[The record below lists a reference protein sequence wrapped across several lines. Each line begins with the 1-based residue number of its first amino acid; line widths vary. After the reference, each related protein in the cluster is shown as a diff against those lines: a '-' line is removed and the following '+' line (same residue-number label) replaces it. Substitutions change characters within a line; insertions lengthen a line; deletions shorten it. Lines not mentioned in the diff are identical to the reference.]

1 MLYQLHEL
9 QHAALTPAR
18 LVAEAGQ
25 HVFRNPYNPFS
36 YSTAARAMAAA
47 FDVFEHSTRPYGRP
61 AFGITGTPIA
71 GETAAVEEEVVDRH
85 PFCELRHFKRSAPA
99 PADDPRVLIVA
110 PMSGHFAT
118 LLRDTVRALLPD
130 HDVYITDWIDAR
142 TVPVGEGRFDLD
154 DYVDLVIRFLQH
166 LGGAH
171 VMAVCQPSVPVLA
184 AVSLMA
190 AAGDPATPR
199 SMTLMGGPIDTRR
212 NPTVPNKLAQSRS
225 LAWFEHSVV
234 QRVPLPHAGFMRSV
248 YPGFLQLTG
257 FMSMNI
263 DKHVAAHLRQFHDL
277 VKGDGDSAA
286 AHRAFYA
293 EYRAVMDLPA
303 EYYLQTVDVAF
314 QRHLLPD
321 GKWISRGRKVEPAA
335 IRRTA
340 LMTVEGEHDDISGVG
355 QTQAAHDICTSIPQR
370 RRAHYLQAGVG
381 HYGVFNGSRWRREI
395 CPRVAAFI
403 RMNDR

>member
-1 MLYQLHEL
+1 MLYQLHDL
-9 QHAALTPAR
+9 HNAALTPAR
-18 LVAEAGQ
+18 LAAEAGQ

-36 YSTAARAMAAA
+36 YSTAARAWAAA
-47 FDVFEHSTRPYGRP
+47 CDVFEHSTRPYGKP
-61 AFGITGTPIA
+61 SFGIAHTPVGDA
-71 GETAAVEEEVVDRH
+71 VATVEEEVIDAH
-85 PFCELRHFKRSAPA
+85 PFCDLLHFKRSAPA
-99 PADDPRVLIVA
+99 AQDDPKLLIVA

-118 LLRDTVRALLPD
+118 LLRDTVRALMPD

-142 TVPVGEGRFDLD
+142 MIPVGAGRFDLD
-154 DYVDLVIRFLQH
+154 DYVDLVIRFLQR
-166 LGGAH
+166 LGSAH

-190 AAGDPATPR
+190 AADDPASPR

-212 NPTVPNKLAQSRS
+212 NPTVPNKLAQKRS
-225 LAWFEHSVV
+225 LAWFEHSVL
-234 QRVPLPHAGFMRSV
+234 QRVPLPHPGFMRRV

-257 FMSMNI
+257 FMSMNL
-263 DKHVAAHLRQFHDL
+263 DKHVAAHMRQFHDL

-303 EYYLQTVDVAF
+303 EYYLQTVDIAF

-321 GKWISRGRKVEPAA
+321 GKWISRGRPVRPAA
-335 IRRTA
+335 IRKTA

-355 QTQAAHDICTSIPQR
+355 QTQAAQDICTAIPAR

-395 CPRVAAFI
+395 APRVAAFI
-403 RMNDR
+403 RMNDH